1 MTPGLLRIG
10 TSLPNI
16 GTAALP
22 ATYERAKIALAACNQ
37 IDECKDW
44 ADKAAAL
51 ASYAKQADDNSLQ
64 KLALRIQARAIR
76 RCGELLQT
84 FQSPGARTDK
94 QPPDGIDGR
103 FTQRQAAES
112 AGMSERQELTAVR
125 VANVPASDFEL
136 AIESDDPPTVTRLA
150 ELGTKSQPKV
160 AEKFAEATHV
170 LGVLYTFA
178 TFCGEHEPAAIAHA
192 LYPHECKSAR
202 GHVATV
208 EAWLAAF
215 MKAIKED

>member
-1 MTPGLLRIG
+1 MNQLARP
-10 TSLPNI
+10 LPNI

-22 ATYERAKIALAACNQ
+22 ATYERAKSALAACNQ

-51 ASYAKQADDNSLQ
+51 ASYAKQADDDSLQ

-94 QPPDGIDGR
+94 PSGDAPTR
-103 FTQRQAAES
+103 LTQRQAADA
-112 AGMSERQELTAVR
+112 AGLSKDQEVTAVR
-125 VANVPASDFEL
+125 VANVPAADFEAAL
-136 AIESDDPPTVTRLA
+136 EGDDPPTVTHLA

-178 TFCGEHEPAAIAHA
+178 TFCAEHEPAAIATA

-202 GHVATV
+202 RHVATV

-215 MKAIKED
+215 IQAIKED